1 MDAENEN
8 EKFVNQEAEEY
19 GMIIQCVLM
28 IIIAIIF
35 FSFCYYSCCVTDLRD
50 NINGQENSE
59 WTIEA
64 SQSRQKVR
72 RKTHETI

>member
-8 EKFVNQEAEEY
+8 KRSVNQEAEEY
-19 GMIIQCVLM
+19 GIIIQSFLM

-35 FSFCYYSCCVTDLRD
+35 FSFCYYSCCVTDLRS
-50 NINGQENSE
+50 NIHGQENSE

-64 SQSRQKVR
+64 SHGNQKVH

>member
-1 MDAENEN
+1 MDTGNEN
-8 EKFVNQEAEEY
+8 EKSVNQEAEEY
-19 GMIIQCVLM
+19 GIIIQSFLM

-50 NINGQENSE
+50 NIYGQENSE

-64 SQSRQKVR
+64 SHSNQKVR

>member
-8 EKFVNQEAEEY
+8 ERSAEQEAEEY
-19 GMIIQCVLM
+19 VIMIQSVLM

-50 NINGQENSE
+50 NIYGQENSE

-64 SQSRQKVR
+64 SHSNRKVR
-72 RKTHETI
+72 KKTHETI